1 MIMLIK
7 IAITIGLGLFAA
19 GAFIECCEAK
29 RIRRERLRVQAVVK
43 RTYPRVY

>member
-7 IAITIGLGLFAA
+7 LTITIALGLFAA
-19 GAFIECCEAK
+19 AAFCECAEQK
-29 RIRRERLRVQAVVK
+29 RLKKERLRVQAVVK

>member
-7 IAITIGLGLFAA
+7 LTITIALGLFAA
-19 GAFIECCEAK
+19 AAFIECAEEK

-43 RTYPRVY
+43 KTYPRVY